1 MGENFRKRFVV
12 LFCLLLLLRETH
24 GHYHQSDKKRE
35 RRDVKSRDDQIESKA
50 ISAVD
55 SRRKRGILNLLFDL
69 GHFNTAT
76 LKDALARLLKQRVVI
91 RG

>member
-24 GHYHQSDKKRE
+24 GHYQSDKKRE
-35 RRDVKSRDDQIESKA
+35 RIDVKSRDDQIETKA

>member
-24 GHYHQSDKKRE
+24 GHYQSDKKRE
-35 RRDVKSRDDQIESKA
+35 RRDVKSRDDQIETKA
-50 ISAVD
+50 ISAVN

-69 GHFNTAT
+69 GYFNTIT